1 MGHFRTALCQSIR
14 KVLWISSGN
23 LPNKVKERRHM
34 SGVLEVYREN
44 MLQVATVNLHTNFL
58 VERAKVMIN
67 ISQHNENSSFSHQ
80 SVFTNF
86 CHCRTL
92 KHTFHLKPEGFGVS
106 F

>member
-1 MGHFRTALCQSIR
+1 
-14 KVLWISSGN
+14 
-23 LPNKVKERRHM
+23 M
-34 SGVLEVYREN
+34 SGVLEVYGEN

-86 CHCRTL
+86 CHC
-92 KHTFHLKPEGFGVS
+92 
-106 F
+106 